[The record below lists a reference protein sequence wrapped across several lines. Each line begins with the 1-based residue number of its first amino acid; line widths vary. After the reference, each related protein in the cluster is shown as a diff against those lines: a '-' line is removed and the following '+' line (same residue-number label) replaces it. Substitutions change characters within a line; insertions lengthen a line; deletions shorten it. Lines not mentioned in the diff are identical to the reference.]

1 MALESASTIDGL
13 NASNPVSTDPIS
25 AADDHIRLLKST
37 VKATF
42 PSISG
47 AVNAT
52 HTEINTVADGN
63 TSATATTLA
72 STDAL
77 VVNDAGVMKQVAL
90 SDLLTYLNASLTS
103 ANAVTTATS
112 LATINSTG
120 NAVTISGLTYPS
132 ADGSANQQLKTDGS
146 GNLSFVTPASQLTAG
161 NAIQINSGQID
172 HQDTSSQASVDNS
185 GFNVIQDV
193 TLDTYGHV
201 TGITSADLTPP
212 LDEDSIGS
220 VIFAQF
226 IPQTNITYSG
236 FYTFDPVGP
245 STLGPKLRYAFFDS
259 NGTVGV
265 VNTDLVSGDNYITS
279 GTWKSLAN
287 NHNLN
292 SGIQYGLFVR
302 IS

>member
-13 NASNPVSTDPIS
+13 NPSNPVSTDPIS

-42 PSISG
+42 PNISG

-63 TSATATTLA
+63 TSATSTTLA

-77 VVNDAGVMKQVAL
+77 VVNDAGVMKQVAF

-103 ANAVTTATS
+103 ANAVTSATS
-112 LATINSTG
+112 LATINSSG
-120 NAVTISGLTYPS
+120 NAVTISGLTFPAS
-132 ADGSANQQLKTDGS
+132 DGSANQQIKTDGS
-146 GNLSFVTPASQLTAG
+146 GNLSFFTPAAQFTAG
-161 NAIQINSGQID
+161 NAIEINSGQID
-172 HQDTSSQASVDNS
+172 HQDTSSQVSVDNS

-201 TGITSADLTPP
+201 TGITSADLSPP
-212 LDEDSIGS
+212 TDGTSIGS
-220 VIFAQF
+220 FVFATF
-226 IPQTNITYSG
+226 TGQTNVNYNTTDFTFTPVAQGQLGPNLLRAVIDSSNNVSSSNAITTGTWRSLMGITY
-236 FYTFDPVGP
+236 
-245 STLGPKLRYAFFDS
+245 LNAGPK
-259 NGTVGV
+259 T
-265 VNTDLVSGDNYITS
+265 
-279 GTWKSLAN
+279 
-287 NHNLN
+287 
-292 SGIQYGLFVR
+292 GLFVR